1 MKFRDFITALA
12 ERIGMHQI
20 PVQTGASEIRYFL
33 GHDAVHHHFI
43 TALVRDLYR
52 KNQCS
57 HLDAVIDP
65 RLTMKTIS
73 LARNGLVQARDTDIC
88 RYRFVDTLYHEARA
102 LLIQAVNEEQTV
114 SATQRNFTKAWP
126 D

>member
-20 PVQTGASEIRYFL
+20 PVHAGASEIRNFL
-33 GHDAVHHHFI
+33 GHDAVHHDFI

-52 KNQCS
+52 KNRCS
-57 HLDAVIDP
+57 HLDAAIDP
-65 RLTMKTIS
+65 QLTMKTIS

-88 RYRFVDTLYHEARA
+88 RYRFVDTLFHEART
-102 LLIQAVNEEQTV
+102 LLMQAINEEQAV
-114 SATQRNFTKAWP
+114 SASHHKLTKAWP